1 MAIIGVLAVGGGG
14 GGGGGAAKD
23 IKKMLFSI
31 NVFVL

>member
-1 MAIIGVLAVGGGG
+1 VAIIGVLAVGGGG